1 MKDNFSKRRFYLN
14 KKEKTNFHNRNNAIE
29 KNDNINIK
37 NKILNT
43 EINDEKE
50 LKTNLNN
57 RSYFRRNYGKT
68 EPEKLKVIENY
79 ILFENKNELKQK
91 EKEEINPKRNY
102 FNHFRTNKIVL
113 NPNEYVN
120 TTYKFNYNYNNN
132 TNSNLK
138 LKKGKFSKNS
148 YNRSL
153 ENIKK
158 KAQKAFESFNS
169 EQNIDMIDDL
179 KKNNEIK
186 FNNISIFNININDSN
201 QEKEKKNFGFRER
214 RFKNNAN
221 LIYSLRNK
229 KKEIIKIQSN
239 WRGYYFRKKN
249 MWNIKRTTILLVN
262 NLTKILKKKCLKV
275 IKILKDFSKK
285 KYKYGKTNKINL
297 TMNYN
302 YYNRRHF
309 SPNPVPN
316 LKNNK
321 NNNDI
326 QQNTTNEKNNRF
338 SKKNYSNLTERESEI
353 NNRTKNQS
361 EAKTLLTNERINF
374 HKYKEYNNI
383 NNEIDDDI
391 FERPIKIIYV
401 PKKVSNKNRYYY
413 MKRVTK
419 IKKIKLESFMKFIH
433 KKFISI
439 YFTIFK
445 NKFKKD
451 SLFQKTN
458 TFLISINSII
468 KNYKK
473 KYLKIY
479 REKILDIKVKEELM
493 KKQAMPFIQENKN
506 NNLFR
511 NKIIMVNNRIGK
523 NSLIKFGKNK
533 DKNLKVKFKEKNLV
547 DDIIIEKINES
558 ENEEEEQNQKNNSKY
573 RCKNKNNKLLNK
585 IVIRKIENDFS
596 LLNKYFKIWKYFI
609 ISFNDNNQ
617 PKIRLRQMHS
627 PDMEI
632 RGTKNKKR
640 HIKIKYNRALTSKT
654 SLSSIKSDGRSNSSS
669 NFYIKKMKIRNIVIN
684 TFDNSI
690 ISYKTEDNYK
700 KNTKLYN
707 IIEKIETKANILKC
721 FKCWKKSKRRIR
733 SFANK

>member
-1 MKDNFSKRRFYLN
+1 M
-14 KKEKTNFHNRNNAIE
+14 
-29 KNDNINIK
+29 
-37 NKILNT
+37 
-43 EINDEKE
+43 
-50 LKTNLNN
+50 
-57 RSYFRRNYGKT
+57 
-68 EPEKLKVIENY
+68 
-79 ILFENKNELKQK
+79 
-91 EKEEINPKRNY
+91 
-102 FNHFRTNKIVL
+102 
-113 NPNEYVN
+113 
-120 TTYKFNYNYNNN
+120 
-132 TNSNLK
+132 
-138 LKKGKFSKNS
+138 
-148 YNRSL
+148 
-153 ENIKK
+153 
-158 KAQKAFESFNS
+158 
-169 EQNIDMIDDL
+169 
-179 KKNNEIK
+179 
-186 FNNISIFNININDSN
+186 
-201 QEKEKKNFGFRER
+201 
-214 RFKNNAN
+214 
-221 LIYSLRNK
+221 
-229 KKEIIKIQSN
+229 
-239 WRGYYFRKKN
+239 
-249 MWNIKRTTILLVN
+249 
-262 NLTKILKKKCLKV
+262 
-275 IKILKDFSKK
+275 
-285 KYKYGKTNKINL
+285 
-297 TMNYN
+297 
-302 YYNRRHF
+302 
-309 SPNPVPN
+309 
-316 LKNNK
+316 
-321 NNNDI
+321 
-326 QQNTTNEKNNRF
+326 
-338 SKKNYSNLTERESEI
+338 
-353 NNRTKNQS
+353 
-361 EAKTLLTNERINF
+361 TNERINF

-413 MKRVTK
+413 MKRITK

-617 PKIRLRQMHS
+617 PKIRQFKF
-627 PDMEI
+627 D
-632 RGTKNKKR
+632 KK
-640 HIKIKYNRALTSKT
+640 
-654 SLSSIKSDGRSNSSS
+654 
-669 NFYIKKMKIRNIVIN
+669 
-684 TFDNSI
+684 
-690 ISYKTEDNYK
+690 
-700 KNTKLYN
+700 
-707 IIEKIETKANILKC
+707 
-721 FKCWKKSKRRIR
+721 
-733 SFANK
+733 